1 MARRWRVS
9 QLRYCVAL
17 HSRPG
22 KWEWELTCYALCF
35 PPCLAQ
41 TGSKEDKPCSGRGL
55 CDVATGLCH
64 CYTGYVTSDGRG
76 KGVEGNGYRVVTA
89 TGSHTSCHVY
99 NARTGEI
106 GDRGDCGHANEAIT
120 SCPGA
125 TECSGHGVC
134 SDHPFYLCTC
144 AEGWMGGDCN
154 ERTCVPS
161 CTPCARCEWVLL
173 QLTRPSNGS

>member
-9 QLRYCVAL
+9 QLRYCGAL

-22 KWEWELTCYALCF
+22 KSEWELTCYALCF

-76 KGVEGNGYRVVTA
+76 KGLKEMVTVSCPPQALTPAVMFAMLAQARLATVAIAATPTRLSPPAQAPQSAVGMACARTIPSTSAPVPRAGWVATA
-89 TGSHTSCHVY
+89 TSVRVY
-99 NARTGEI
+99 PAAPRVLVASG
-106 GDRGDCGHANEAIT
+106 C
-120 SCPGA
+120 C
-125 TECSGHGVC
+125 CS
-134 SDHPFYLCTC
+134 
-144 AEGWMGGDCN
+144 
-154 ERTCVPS
+154 
-161 CTPCARCEWVLL
+161 
-173 QLTRPSNGS
+173 